1 VWACVY
7 SNLSFFL
14 FEDKLNASAAVRA
27 ATNRVAQV
35 KARALKQA
43 QEVDNDTYDEDD
55 EVVVV
60 VVVGDNYES
69 GDGASGD
76 YSALPVN
83 HTKARLLRQLAIA
96 ERKKEK
102 DEADRVRKLVK
113 KKIFKFKFKKMCI
126 RIHLYMKKKKA
137 LTHTL
142 TYN

>member
-27 ATNRVAQV
+27 AANRVAQA

-43 QEVDNDTYDEDD
+43 QEVDNDTYDEN
-55 EVVVV
+55 EV

-113 KKIFKFKFKKMCI
+113 TKLKNIICI
-126 RIHLYMKKKKA
+126 D
-137 LTHTL
+137 
-142 TYN
+142 